1 MNYKHLFLMPLLL
14 SLGALSSCNPPAKDG
29 EKKVALSFSRHFGVD
44 SLAEG
49 YDDPNVLF
57 HGFDEKVERN
67 GVSKMEKRYIA
78 SEMEVQ
84 AMLDKKANF
93 IIASVPDFT
102 CLCWKNFVKET
113 FSTVIVDLKADVY
126 VIDAKTAIKNEAWGI
141 QTSGNDPVLA
151 IMSNGKAAYQTAL
164 KEKSDLVTNKKKL
177 SLWIEN
183 RATFSQMYWVNEE
196 SEVQS
201 LRNKGGALF
210 YYGRTSCSDCTYF
223 ETNFLFDYLAEK
235 GKKLQSPLYYIDCD
249 SEGRRFKN
257 GELDQEQW
265 NAYKA
270 SHNLAESE
278 DNPAGYGTGYVP
290 TLMKM
295 SAYKEGEEP
304 KVELMDVYFND
315 SVKKIENGHYVV
327 EKSFFSSARNDAS
340 YLRYLGKSDYTVLE
354 GLDLGECSEEGM
366 EAYYWYRDKLATYHN
381 RYATYF
387 LDFNSVEYSFPV

>member
-1 MNYKHLFLMPLLL
+1 MPLLL

-196 SEVQS
+196 SEVRQFRIQTGNPQETGDRAECAHQVLPEDTCHVACLYLPWQPEDRACDERIACPDHHLRQDVQALQRAVLRHQS
-201 LRNKGGALF
+201 LPAIRKRQDCKG
-210 YYGRTSCSDCTYF
+210 
-223 ETNFLFDYLAEK
+223 N
-235 GKKLQSPLYYIDCD
+235 Q
-249 SEGRRFKN
+249 
-257 GELDQEQW
+257 
-265 NAYKA
+265 
-270 SHNLAESE
+270 
-278 DNPAGYGTGYVP
+278 YGTGNVRHAAI
-290 TLMKM
+290 LC
-295 SAYKEGEEP
+295 G
-304 KVELMDVYFND
+304 N
-315 SVKKIENGHYVV
+315 
-327 EKSFFSSARNDAS
+327 
-340 YLRYLGKSDYTVLE
+340 
-354 GLDLGECSEEGM
+354 
-366 EAYYWYRDKLATYHN
+366 
-381 RYATYF
+381 
-387 LDFNSVEYSFPV
+387 

>member
-1 MNYKHLFLMPLLL
+1 MNYKRLFLMPLLL
-14 SLGALSSCNPPAKDG
+14 SLGALSSCNPPAKEG

-151 IMSNGKAAYQTAL
+151 IMSNGKGLYSNTIGQNKPSFHVSVVSGTFDAQYENNYCAL
-164 KEKSDLVTNKKKL
+164 T
-177 SLWIEN
+177 
-183 RATFSQMYWVNEE
+183 
-196 SEVQS
+196 
-201 LRNKGGALF
+201 
-210 YYGRTSCSDCTYF
+210 
-223 ETNFLFDYLAEK
+223 
-235 GKKLQSPLYYIDCD
+235 
-249 SEGRRFKN
+249 
-257 GELDQEQW
+257 
-265 NAYKA
+265 
-270 SHNLAESE
+270 
-278 DNPAGYGTGYVP
+278 
-290 TLMKM
+290 
-295 SAYKEGEEP
+295 
-304 KVELMDVYFND
+304 
-315 SVKKIENGHYVV
+315 
-327 EKSFFSSARNDAS
+327 
-340 YLRYLGKSDYTVLE
+340 
-354 GLDLGECSEEGM
+354 
-366 EAYYWYRDKLATYHN
+366 
-381 RYATYF
+381 
-387 LDFNSVEYSFPV
+387 

>member
-1 MNYKHLFLMPLLL
+1 
-14 SLGALSSCNPPAKDG
+14 
-29 EKKVALSFSRHFGVD
+29 
-44 SLAEG
+44 
-49 YDDPNVLF
+49 
-57 HGFDEKVERN
+57 
-67 GVSKMEKRYIA
+67 
-78 SEMEVQ
+78 MEVQ

-315 SVKKIENGHYVV
+315 SVKKNENGHYVV

-387 LDFNSVEYSFPV
+387 LDFNSVKYSFPA